1 MASIVDRVKGVWNTF
16 VTSSRGMATATG
28 TGGGDYGRSSSHR
41 PDRTRLNISN
51 ERSIIGA
58 IYTRIGID
66 CTAVP
71 IWHVRLDEN
80 ERFLEK
86 MISGLQYCLSVEANL
101 DQAASMFRQDL
112 FMTMFDSGVIAVVP
126 VDTAQ
131 SILDDSDT
139 IDIRTM
145 RVGIIREWMPE
156 HIVVNLYDQRD
167 GTRKDVIV
175 PKRKAA
181 IIENPMFAVMNEP
194 NSTLQRLIRKLNLL
208 DVIDEQ
214 SASGKL
220 DVIIQLP
227 YVVKSSTRKEQA
239 KDRQLELET
248 QLKGSKYGVGY
259 IDAQE
264 KITQLNRPAENNLLA
279 QVEYLLEMLYGQLGL
294 TPAIFNGTASE
305 AEMLNYHNRTIEP
318 ILRAVTEELKRKFLS
333 KTARSQRQSVEFY
346 RDPFK
351 YMSVKDFAELADKLI
366 RNEMASANELRGVL
380 GWTPSKDPKADEL
393 RNPNVP
399 APEPQLELEAPA
411 PPVPIELKQIK

>member
-28 TGGGDYGRSSSHR
+28 INGGDYGRSSSHR

-71 IWHVRLDEN
+71 IFHVRLDEN

-86 MISGLQYCLSVEANL
+86 MMSGLQYCLSVEANL

-181 IIENPMFAVMNEP
+181 IIENPMFSVMNEP

-318 ILRAVTEELKRKFLS
+318 ILRATTEELKRKFLS

-399 APEPQLELEAPA
+399 APEPQLEIEAPA
-411 PPVPIELKQIK
+411 PPEPIELKQIK

>member
-1 MASIVDRVKGVWNTF
+1 MASIIERAKKAWNTF
-16 VTSSRGMATATG
+16 TTSSSGVALV
-28 TGGGDYGRSSSHR
+28 GDYGRASSHR
-41 PDRTRLNISN
+41 PDRTRYNISN

-58 IYTRIGID
+58 IYTRLGID

-80 ERFLEK
+80 DRFLEK
-86 MISGLQYCLSVEANL
+86 MVSGLQYCLTVEANL

-126 VDTAQ
+126 IDTAT

-156 HIVVNLYDQRD
+156 HIVVNLYDERD
-167 GTRKDVIV
+167 GQRKDVIV

-181 IIENPMFAVMNEP
+181 IIENPMFSVMNEP

-227 YVVKSSTRKEQA
+227 YVVKSDTRKAQA

-279 QVEYLLEMLYGQLGL
+279 QVEYLMEMLYGQLGL

-318 ILRAVTEELKRKFLS
+318 ILRATVEELKRKFLS

-380 GWTPSKDPKADEL
+380 GWAPSKDPKADEL

-399 APEPQLELEAPA
+399 LPEPQLEIEAPA
-411 PPVPIELKQIK
+411 PPEPIELKQIK

>member
-1 MASIVDRVKGVWNTF
+1 MASIIERAKKAWNTF
-16 VTSSRGMATATG
+16 TTSSSGVALV
-28 TGGGDYGRSSSHR
+28 GDYGRSTSHR
-41 PDRTRLNISN
+41 PDRTRYNISN

-58 IYTRIGID
+58 IYTRLGID

-80 ERFLEK
+80 DRFLEK
-86 MISGLQYCLSVEANL
+86 MVSGLQYCLTVEANL

-112 FMTMFDSGVIAVVP
+112 FMTLFDSGVIAVVP

-139 IDIRTM
+139 VDMRTL

-156 HIVVNLYDQRD
+156 HVVVNLYDERD
-167 GTRKDVIV
+167 GMRKDVIV

-181 IIENPMFAVMNEP
+181 IIENPMFSVMNEP

-227 YVVKSSTRKEQA
+227 YVVKSDTRKAQA

-279 QVEYLLEMLYGQLGL
+279 QVEYLMEMLYGQLGL

-305 AEMLNYHNRTIEP
+305 AEMLNYHNRTVEP

-366 RNEMASANELRGVL
+366 RNELASANEMRGIL

-399 APEPQLELEAPA
+399 VPEPQLEIEAPA
-411 PPVPIELKQIK
+411 PPEPIELKQIK